1 MTDVE
6 VRTRSWVIGRDGCE
20 PGSLT
25 STVLLVGHLLE
36 LRLDDELQPYG
47 LTTRQYRAL
56 LFIQQN
62 PDCTRS
68 DLAQALGISRQ
79 AAGGLSLRMVSS
91 RMLERVDA
99 PAGYSV
105 SYFVTSFGRRILDQA
120 SFVVAELEERLMERL
135 SVTPP
140 GGLVDAME
148 DLIQQVNGEACAG
161 KGCVAPSMD
170 ALPRP
175 GGVGERQ

>member
-1 MTDVE
+1 MTAIQMMT
-6 VRTRSWVIGRDGCE
+6 RTWAAGDGRR

-25 STVLLVGHLLE
+25 SAVLLVGHLLE

-62 PDCTRS
+62 PDCTRG
-68 DLAQALGISRQ
+68 DLAGALGISRQ

-105 SYFVTSFGRRILDQA
+105 SYLVTRFGREMLDQA
-120 SFVVAELEERLMERL
+120 TLVVAELEENLMEGV
-135 SVTPP
+135 SVAPSES
-140 GGLVDAME
+140 LVRVME
-148 DLIQQVNGEACAG
+148 DLIQQVNGQRCAG
-161 KGCVAPSMD
+161 GDSAAPSVD
-170 ALPRP
+170 PPRSSS
-175 GGVGERQ
+175 GVGEQL